1 MDRFHRMLRDLR
13 EFCPTVVPVRVRRVP
28 LDDCLGYAVARHTA
42 EGHLSHFYVA
52 LDSQQSWDS
61 MWQVLVHEWAHCLAW
76 HEGHETVDDHGPE
89 WGLAVARV
97 YQDVV
102 EV

>member
-1 MDRFHRMLRDLR
+1 
-13 EFCPTVVPVRVRRVP
+13 
-28 LDDCLGYAVARHTA
+28 
-42 EGHLSHFYVA
+42 
-52 LDSQQSWDS
+52 